1 MKNRTKKIKVVVTGA
16 TGRMGQ
22 MLVQQILADKKLSL
36 FGATERPNHKK
47 IGSDIG
53 DIINSKKTGVII
65 TDDFIPLF
73 AKTDAVIDFSLP
85 KATVVH
91 SKYAAQARIIHVIGT
106 TGFSDS
112 EIKKI
117 SYAAQHATIIKS
129 GNMSIGVNVLEK
141 LVFEVSK
148 SLSEEFQIQINEVHH
163 KHKIDAPSGTALMLG
178 QAIASSKNKKLEK
191 IKQKSKINTQGKIK
205 KDKIVFSSFRKGN
218 VVGNH
223 DVVFSSN
230 DETIKLSHTALNRN
244 IFASG
249 ALQAVK
255 WGIGKEP
262 GLYSMADVLSL

>member
-1 MKNRTKKIKVVVTGA
+1 MSKIKVVVTGA
-16 TGRMGQ
+16 SGRMGKEIIKKV
-22 MLVQQILADKKLSL
+22 LSDKNLKLI
-36 FGATERPNHKK
+36 GAIENNNHPTIGKDVGLIIKK
-47 IGSDIG
+47 
-53 DIINSKKTGVII
+53 KKVGLRI
-65 TDDFIPLF
+65 TDSILESF
-73 AKTDAVIDFSLP
+73 AMADAVIDFTTP
-85 KATVVH
+85 KATVEH
-91 SKYAAQARIIHVIGT
+91 AKYAAQARLAHVIGT
-106 TGFSDS
+106 TGFNKNQLLK
-112 EIKKI
+112 IK
-117 SYAAQHATIIKS
+117 YAAQHATIIKS
-129 GNMSIGVNVLEK
+129 GNMSIGVNILEK